1 MPAAACLPR
10 LAGGVAGGD
19 ALADV
24 GGLGA
29 GLPQR
34 TGGCRTRGARG
45 GLDPCPSVD
54 DLDHRLLAKT
64 AKQPKLQQ
72 RVPQELPLVA
82 GALVH
87 AVQLDSPPPKY
98 ELGCSPS
105 SAAPVMLQEQQANSA
120 QMIFSLELVQAAEAA
135 LIHLRRRLGTSQD

>member
-1 MPAAACLPR
+1 MGMGWLTSGR
-10 LAGGVAGGD
+10 LCPK
-19 ALADV
+19 
-24 GGLGA
+24 GLEAVVHCVVPVEGWS
-29 GLPQR
+29 
-34 TGGCRTRGARG
+34 T
-45 GLDPCPSVD
+45 CPSVD
-54 DLDHRLLAKT
+54 ALDHRLLAKT

-98 ELGCSPS
+98 EWDRLA
-105 SAAPVMLQEQQANSA
+105 AAPVMLQKQQANSA
-120 QMIFSLELVQAAEAA
+120 QMIFSLEVVQAAEAA

>member
-1 MPAAACLPR
+1 MGWLTPGR
-10 LAGGVAGGD
+10 LCPEGLEAGGTTAVVPLEGWS
-19 ALADV
+19 
-24 GGLGA
+24 
-29 GLPQR
+29 
-34 TGGCRTRGARG
+34 T
-45 GLDPCPSVD
+45 CPSVD

-98 ELGCSPS
+98 EWDRLA
-105 SAAPVMLQEQQANSA
+105 AAPVILQKQQANSA
-120 QMIFSLELVQAAEAA
+120 QIIFSMIFSLENVPAAEAA
-135 LIHLRRRLGTSQD
+135 LIRLRRRFGTSQDWCASIVQPCQRLPGG

>member
-1 MPAAACLPR
+1 MEMRWLTS
-10 LAGGVAGGD
+10 GD
-19 ALADV
+19 SGRV
-24 GGLGA
+24 CPKGLEAVVHVVPVEGW
-29 GLPQR
+29 
-34 TGGCRTRGARG
+34 T
-45 GLDPCPSVD
+45 PCPSVD